1 MEKAAGYV
9 SAVLQTQRVT
19 ELAFISLNVWFLLV
33 KLFFWLAFLP
43 VFNARRY
50 AKCWANKH
58 GVKPV
63 FQEAIFIIATII
75 KFRFQLKSP
84 RQ

>member
-33 KLFFWLAFLP
+33 KFFFDWLFYRFLTP
-43 VFNARRY
+43 GATQNVEQISMALSRY
-50 AKCWANKH
+50 FKK
-58 GVKPV
+58 
-63 FQEAIFIIATII
+63 QYLLSL
-75 KFRFQLKSP
+75 R
-84 RQ
+84 